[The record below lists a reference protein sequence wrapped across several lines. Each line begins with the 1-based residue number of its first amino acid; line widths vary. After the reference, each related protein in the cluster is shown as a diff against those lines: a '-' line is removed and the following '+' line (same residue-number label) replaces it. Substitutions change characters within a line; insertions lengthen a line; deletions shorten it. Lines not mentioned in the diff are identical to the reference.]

1 MLVPNMAEMCA
12 QLCFAVAVGRIR
24 MKGGGLCSLNM
35 ALLYTLATGLWLLL
49 FAYELV
55 L

>member
-24 MKGGGLCSLNM
+24 MKGGDFAPLTWPYC
-35 ALLYTLATGLWLLL
+35 TL
-49 FAYELV
+49 
-55 L
+55 